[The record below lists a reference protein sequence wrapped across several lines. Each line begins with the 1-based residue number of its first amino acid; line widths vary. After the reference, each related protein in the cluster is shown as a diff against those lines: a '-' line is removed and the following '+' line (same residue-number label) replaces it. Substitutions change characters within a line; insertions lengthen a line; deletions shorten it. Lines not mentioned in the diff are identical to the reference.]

1 MDGLQFNV
9 IASGSTGNCYT
20 VYDGETGLLIEAGI
34 PIIKIKQS
42 LGFGLST
49 VSGVLISHEHMD
61 HAKAVKDLMKCG
73 IDVYMSAGT
82 AAALDISGHRLH
94 VVGSGEVF
102 EVGSY
107 EIMAFQTKHDAREP
121 LGYFIQSRHNGLN
134 LLFFTDTNYLEYIFE
149 DVDYI
154 MAECNYS
161 KAILSK
167 NFSDGVISK
176 ALYERIYRSH
186 MSLETLKEFLKAM
199 DLKKLKQI
207 YLLHLSDTNSDA
219 VLFKEEIQRLTGA
232 EVITT

>member
-1 MDGLQFNV
+1 MDGLQINV

-20 VYDGETGLLIEAGI
+20 VHDGQTVLLIEAGV
-34 PIIKIKQS
+34 PIMKLKQA
-42 LGFGLST
+42 LGFTLSG

-134 LLFFTDTNYLEYIFE
+134 LLFLQIPTTLSIFSR
-149 DVDYI
+149 
-154 MAECNYS
+154 MW
-161 KAILSK
+161 
-167 NFSDGVISK
+167 
-176 ALYERIYRSH
+176 
-186 MSLETLKEFLKAM
+186 
-199 DLKKLKQI
+199 
-207 YLLHLSDTNSDA
+207 
-219 VLFKEEIQRLTGA
+219 
-232 EVITT
+232 IT

>member
-49 VSGVLISHEHMD
+49 VSGVLISHEHQD
-61 HAKAVKDLMKCG
+61 HAKSVKDLMNCS

-82 AAALDISGHRLH
+82 AAALDIYGHRLH
-94 VVGSGEVF
+94 VVGIGEVF
-102 EVGSY
+102 EIGSF
-107 EIMAFQTKHDAREP
+107 EILSFPVKHDAREP
-121 LGYFIQSRHNGLN
+121 LGYFIRSCHNNLN
-134 LLFFTDTNYLEYIFE
+134 LLFFTDTYYLEYIFE

-219 VLFKEEIQRLTGA
+219 DLFKDEIQRLTGA